1 MRSRRT
7 KPVRISVSEEEEE
20 DSSNNGG
27 SSRPQAS
34 CKSSNQMTNGRKST
48 NNCDTASF
56 KKRPPLKKKQVKTS
70 FGPEDSATGVEDSA
84 PDLEDYIAIDKES
97 KDLAYSGYDIEGK
110 YFRLET
116 TVIMSSNGS
125 IRGCWVRRRTIAHCK
140 YFQSSLASVY
150 ELTASRIPS
159 DEEEEDEWEHSQIQ
173 KAVGTN
179 KSDLPRPTTEVPEM
193 APIPSI
199 SEVLGDLKSI
209 LSNLEIKKND
219 HSEQLEDL
227 KTDLERIQ
235 DKEKSL
241 QETLDK
247 AAEDY
252 NLAQSSLNR

>member
-1 MRSRRT
+1 
-7 KPVRISVSEEEEE
+7 
-20 DSSNNGG
+20 
-27 SSRPQAS
+27 
-34 CKSSNQMTNGRKST
+34 
-48 NNCDTASF
+48 
-56 KKRPPLKKKQVKTS
+56 
-70 FGPEDSATGVEDSA
+70 
-84 PDLEDYIAIDKES
+84 
-97 KDLAYSGYDIEGK
+97 
-110 YFRLET
+110 
-116 TVIMSSNGS
+116 
-125 IRGCWVRRRTIAHCK
+125 
-140 YFQSSLASVY
+140 
-150 ELTASRIPS
+150 
-159 DEEEEDEWEHSQIQ
+159 
-173 KAVGTN
+173 
-179 KSDLPRPTTEVPEM
+179 M